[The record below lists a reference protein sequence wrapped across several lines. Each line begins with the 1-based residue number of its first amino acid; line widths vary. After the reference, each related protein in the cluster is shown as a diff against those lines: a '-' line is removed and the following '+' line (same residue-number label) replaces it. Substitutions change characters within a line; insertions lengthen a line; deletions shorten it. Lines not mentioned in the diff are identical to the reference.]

1 MMRRNQAQSGAI
13 RRNQSRSELRREAIT
28 RSSEPIGGTHEIITR
43 SSRDHPRSSEPIGG
57 THLLLEPFRHQRH
70 HSPCVLAPGASVS
83 LRVACGGAEG
93 VIAHDQVDV
102 T

>member
-28 RSSEPIGGTHEIITR
+28 RSSEPIGGTH
-43 SSRDHPRSSEPIGG
+43 
-57 THLLLEPFRHQRH
+57 LLLEPFRHQRH
-70 HSPCVLAPGASVS
+70 HAPCVLAPGASVS